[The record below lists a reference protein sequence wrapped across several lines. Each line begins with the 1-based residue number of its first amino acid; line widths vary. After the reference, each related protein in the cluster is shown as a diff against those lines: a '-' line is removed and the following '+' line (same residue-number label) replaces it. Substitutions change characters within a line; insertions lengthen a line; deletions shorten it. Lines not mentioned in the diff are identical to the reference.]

1 MFQALAGA
9 SGSQA
14 PFDAAVIVPTV
25 LRPSLARAVRSVYA
39 QDFAGRVQIL
49 VGIDVAAGDAAQ
61 LDALTAECP
70 DRMMLTVA
78 ALPYSTSVR
87 HGGLYPNRYSGA
99 LRTILTYAANSARI
113 AYIDDDNWWLPDHL
127 ASLTAAIEGFDWA
140 YSARWF
146 ADGES
151 GETIC
156 LDDWESV
163 GPGGG
168 VFAAGFGGFVDP
180 SSLMLDKLRCHDIV
194 PLWSMAPFADGSG
207 EDRLVF
213 KALTERHKGN
223 GTGRATS
230 CYAIGEHDRNHA
242 TRLQRMR
249 ERGLM
254 LPAERRAG
262 RRTLAEATAGLPR
275 GMAPMPTPPESS
287 LLREVLVRLKP
298 AELVWLG
305 EDNPSGAVHL
315 AALAASLVRSAVTA
329 ASGGWDSADLAAL
342 PPVIVPLAGDG
353 VAFLAERRVSADLV
367 QLAGPVTEVRL
378 AAAWGLLRRGGLL
391 LGDGTPPAA
400 AIAFA
405 AAAGAPLLPAER
417 DGERWWIVQKP

>member
-9 SGSQA
+9 AGAQI

-25 LRPSLARAVRSVYA
+25 LRPSLARAVRSIYA
-39 QDFAGRVQIL
+39 QDFPGRVQIL
-49 VGIDVAAGDAAQ
+49 IGIDVAEGDAAQ
-61 LDALTAECP
+61 LDSLAAECP

-99 LRTILTYAANSARI
+99 LRTILTYAANSPRV
-113 AYIDDDNWWLPDHL
+113 AYLDDDNWWLPPHL
-127 ASLTAAIEGFDWA
+127 ASLAAAIDGFGWA

-168 VFAAGFGGFVDP
+168 VFAASFGGFVDP
-180 SSLMLDKLRCHDIV
+180 SSLMIDKLRCHDVV
-194 PLWSMAPFADGSG
+194 PLWSMSPFADGSG

-213 KALTERHKGN
+213 KALTDRHKGN

-230 CYAIGEHDRNHA
+230 CYTIGEHDRNHTA
-242 TRLQRMR
+242 RLQQMR
-249 ERGLM
+249 ERGIVP
-254 LPAERRAG
+254 PAERRAG
-262 RRTLAEATAGLPR
+262 RRTLVEATEGLPR
-275 GMAPMPTPPESS
+275 GTAPLPATAGSS
-287 LLREVLVRLKP
+287 LLREFLTRLKP

-305 EDNPSGAVHL
+305 GEDVSGAARL
-315 AALAASLVRSAVTA
+315 AAVAASLSQSALTA
-329 ASGGWDSADLAAL
+329 ASGGWDEAPLTHL
-342 PPVIVPLAGDG
+342 PPTVVALAGDG
-353 VAFLAERRVSADLV
+353 AAFLARQHVSADLV
-367 QLAGPVTEVRL
+367 EIDGTVTATRL
-378 AAAWGLLRRGGLL
+378 AAGWTLLRRGGLL
-391 LGDGTPPAA
+391 LGAGEPPAA
-400 AIAFA
+400 VTAFTTEAAI
-405 AAAGAPLLPAER
+405 PMLPAER